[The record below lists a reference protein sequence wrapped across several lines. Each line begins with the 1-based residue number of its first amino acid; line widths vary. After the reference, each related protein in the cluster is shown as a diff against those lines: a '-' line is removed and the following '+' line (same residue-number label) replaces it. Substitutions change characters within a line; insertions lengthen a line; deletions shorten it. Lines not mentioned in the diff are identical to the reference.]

1 LARDFDSVAEC
12 YTANDLGQLIL
23 SLQAPPT
30 FRSRH
35 DQLENHESRRVLR
48 QCAFHANRAMPNR
61 CEGAFDRIR
70 RSKMRPVLRG
80 EIEERQQRIAILEQ
94 AIDRLVVF
102 GRIFLGEDR
111 HRGFGGRAVLGQPD
125 FAQIPMGVGLNRL
138 RQLVENVQTLVLPP
152 RCPARSTDPA
162 PSDRQAVPSSSD
174 RFPACPSATPEAP
187 SCPPASRQSE
197 PTCIRPAA
205 PCAPADRRRP
215 PRHKHSAGPT
225 DRGLASADSRPPS
238 RS

>member
-1 LARDFDSVAEC
+1 MISLNTMSRAVSCDSAPFMRTVRCRTVAKALSIGFDV
-12 YTANDLGQLIL
+12 
-23 SLQAPPT
+23 
-30 FRSRH
+30 
-35 DQLENHESRRVLR
+35 
-48 QCAFHANRAMPNR
+48 
-61 CEGAFDRIR
+61 
-70 RSKMRPVLRG
+70 SKMRPVLGG
-80 EIEERQQRIAILEQ
+80 EIEQRQQRIAILEQ
-94 AIDRLVVF
+94 AIDRLVVS

-111 HRGFGGRAVLGQPD
+111 HRGFGGGAVLGQPD
-125 FAQIPMGVGLNRL
+125 FAQIPMGVGQNRL
-138 RQLVENVQTLVLPP
+138 RRLVENIQILVPP
-152 RCPARSTDPA
+152 TPLVAGRGKRFLQGLLESRARRRRPQCPARSTDPA

-174 RFPACPSATPEAP
+174 RFPPCPSATPQAP

-225 DRGLASADSRPPS
+225 DPGLPAPIGPPT